1 MFGKVIV
8 FIVSILILLLTYNFI
23 RTSLVYKNKQE
34 VDQILNYLNKYLTQT
49 YFGPT
54 IIKSQYNSILVKPE
68 ADYCQRSDLYK
79 FYHPDIVMKDTYTFR
94 ETRGVIKETLRSSYY
109 DCIPQMIYKQINTQ
123 NDSIISN
130 LIFFPRHVLPVQ
142 LTLPFTYY
150 DQLVHKFQV
159 GSESL
164 CLFQKYNHLTSRHVL
179 SHKNNLMNNQYQ
191 YLDDIRKRGLDQD
204 CINNATFIP
213 KTYRL
218 FNKQDCQ
225 EFFTYLNSK
234 EYKNLIKRDGPQFI
248 TKVGLEVHRGRGIKV
263 LFPDETSIL
272 QNTYKR
278 GKRCG
283 IDKSL
288 LVAQKY
294 IGNPLLFNDHKIE
307 FRVYWVLASTNPII
321 AYAYDKTLIRRCIAP
336 FNKFSLDKEAH
347 VCNTAIVQSTLQQKG
362 SDLFMNDDNSDES
375 ELYIDWKLDYLQD
388 LLIKLG
394 KIKDTKWLQ
403 NFLYPTI
410 DRMIIHA
417 IRSAQSN
424 FNRDSRLA
432 EFFAADFILT
442 DDLQIYIMEMNYNP
456 QTLKTTLAREK
467 QHAKM
472 TQDMIEIQN
481 AYLRS
486 KYLRFQKI
494 IARLANKMNKEKRP
508 LNQLLTNKTIDEIN
522 SAYVDKL
529 DQGIKLSESNL
540 FRLIMDENQPG
551 LKKYKDLIQQKCI

>member
-8 FIVSILILLLTYNFI
+8 LIVSILSLLLTYNFI

-34 VDQILNYLNKYLTQT
+34 VDQILSYLNKYLTQT
-49 YFGPT
+49 YFAPVA
-54 IIKSQYNSILVKPE
+54 IKTQYNSILVRPE
-68 ADYCQRSDLYK
+68 ADYCKRSDLYK

-94 ETRGVIKETLRSSYY
+94 EARGVIRETLRSSYY
-109 DCIPQMIYKQINTQ
+109 DCIPQMTYKLKNTQ
-123 NDSIISN
+123 Y
-130 LIFFPRHVLPVQ
+130 LPRHVLPVQ

-159 GSESL
+159 GQESL
-164 CLFQKYNHLTSRHVL
+164 CLFQKYNHLITRHVL
-179 SHKNNLMNNQYQ
+179 SHKDNLMNNQYL
-191 YLDDIRKRGLDQD
+191 YLDSLKKSGVDQD

-218 FNKQDCQ
+218 FNKQDCE
-225 EFFTYLNSK
+225 EFFTYLDSA
-234 EYKNLIKRDGPQFI
+234 EYKSVIERDGPQFI

-263 LFPDETSIL
+263 LFPDETRIL
-272 QNTYKR
+272 QDTYKH

-294 IGNPLLFNDHKIE
+294 IGNPMLFNDHKIE

-321 AYAYDKTLIRRCIAP
+321 AYAYDKTLIRRCIAT
-336 FNKFSLDKEAH
+336 FDKFSLDKEAH
-347 VCNTAIVQSTLQQKG
+347 VCNTAVVQSTLQKKG
-362 SDLFMNDDNSDES
+362 SDLYMREDNSDES

-388 LLIKLG
+388 LLLKQG

-403 NFLYPTI
+403 NYLYPTI

-417 IRSAQSN
+417 IRSTQQK

-486 KYLRFQKI
+486 KYLRFRKI
-494 IARLANKMNKEKRP
+494 ITKLASRMNKEKRP
-508 LNQLLTNKTIDEIN
+508 LDQLLTNKTIDEIN

-529 DQGIKLSESNL
+529 DQGIEISEGNL
-540 FRLIMDENQPG
+540 FRLVMDENLPG
-551 LKKYKDLIQQKCI
+551 TKKYKDLIQQKCI